1 MLKKIILAVVVLS
14 TVTFA
19 LSADTKTSTMY
30 YQTLRILKIYPMKAG
45 YQVAYLT
52 PVGTVHDTYIPISW
66 FGTGTGK
73 AVLVAGQD
81 PAYPYMAVYWNNDKF
96 DYVILYVKSNPS
108 DSSWGEVPQ
117 GYDPVSKFPTNGQL
131 SLKWN

>member
-73 AVLVAGQD
+73 AVLVAGPHTPHPHHARYMDKEKLD
-81 PAYPYMAVYWNNDKF
+81 PRLLYLQRHTF
-96 DYVILYVKSNPS
+96 DFFF
-108 DSSWGEVPQ
+108 G
-117 GYDPVSKFPTNGQL
+117 
-131 SLKWN
+131 